1 MKNKLFLVALA
12 TVTVLGPSLA
22 TPRHQT
28 VHAANVSPAGTCTHP
43 KEDSTIS
50 VCYES
55 TDGTSEEEEKTV
67 KTTTNSDSF
76 LTWLWTTI
84 TTWFSSLMNKM
95 GIS

>member
-55 TDGTSEEEEKTV
+55 TDGKKTV